1 MLTLVQ
7 LFNHT
12 ALSSC
17 NVIIKNILLLNFVIK
32 SLPVPLDTA
41 IKWFMQYYHM

>member
-12 ALSSC
+12 ASSSC
-17 NVIIKNILLLNFVIK
+17 NVIPFVLDDGTKLGITDQKTKYLLF
-32 SLPVPLDTA
+32 
-41 IKWFMQYYHM
+41 